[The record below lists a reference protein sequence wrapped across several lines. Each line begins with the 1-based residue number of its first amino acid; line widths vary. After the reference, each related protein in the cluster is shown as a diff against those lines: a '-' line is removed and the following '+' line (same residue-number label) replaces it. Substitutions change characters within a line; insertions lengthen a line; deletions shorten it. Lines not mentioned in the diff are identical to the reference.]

1 MNTARRHILLIFA
14 VIVIVSMIGYLEV
27 KKPRQL
33 DFDVQTIAITPA
45 PPSPAPAKNATSSS
59 IMVSEDRS
67 ALLKEK
73 KAMYSPAKE
82 LSGIKGYINS
92 SAFKLADL
100 VGKKI
105 ILIDFWTYSCI
116 NCQRTT
122 PYLNAWYEK
131 YKERGFVIV
140 GVHTPEFEFEK
151 NYNNVAK
158 ALKNAGIMYPVVLD
172 NDYGTWNAYSNRY
185 WPHEYL
191 IDIDGYI
198 VYDHIGE
205 GSYDKTEQAIQSALA
220 ERQIVLHLKDSIDM
234 SIVSPAR
241 MIPMDSSLVAS
252 PEIYFGSARNQ
263 YLGNG
268 IVGVAGSQTLS
279 LPSQMKSN
287 MLYLEGMWNF
297 GDEFA
302 QTISDSVR
310 IVFTYNA
317 KNVYIVASSLQGVV
331 IKVTRDGKLLGSE
344 AGKDVAQDG
353 TISIKDERLYDLIHG
368 LNYGEHKI
376 EIEIK
381 GAGLRVFTF
390 TFG

>member
-14 VIVIVSMIGYLEV
+14 VIAIVSTIGYLEV
-27 KKPRQL
+27 KKPRQS
-33 DFDVQTIAITPA
+33 DSEVQTIAITP
-45 PPSPAPAKNATSSS
+45 PSAPAKNATSSVVS
-59 IMVSEDRS
+59 VSEDRS
-67 ALLKEK
+67 SVLKEK
-73 KAMYSPAKE
+73 KATYSPAKE

-100 VGKKI
+100 VGKKV

-131 YKERGFVIV
+131 YNNKGFVIV

-151 NYNNVAK
+151 KYDNVARAVK
-158 ALKNAGIMYPVVLD
+158 HAGIMYPVVLD
-172 NDYGTWNAYSNRY
+172 SDYGTWNAYNNRY

-198 VYDHIGE
+198 VHDHIGE
-205 GSYDKTEQAIQSALA
+205 GDYDKTERAIQSALA
-220 ERQIVLHLKDSIDM
+220 ERQTVLHLRDAIDM
-234 SIVSPAR
+234 SIVSPAH
-241 MIPMDSSLVAS
+241 MIPMDSSHVTS

-268 IVGVAGSQTLS
+268 KRGVAGSQTLS
-279 LPSQMKSN
+279 FPSQMDEN
-287 MLYLEGMWNF
+287 TLYLEGQWNF
-297 GDEFA
+297 ENELSE
-302 QTISDSVR
+302 TTSDSAH
-310 IVFTYNA
+310 IAFTYHA
-317 KNVYIVASSLQGVV
+317 KNLYIVASSAQGVT

-353 TISIKDERLYDLIHG
+353 TALIKDERLYDLIHG
-368 LNYGEHKI
+368 SDYGRHTI

-381 GAGLRVFTF
+381 GKGFRAFTF